1 MSSESYEICNNYQI
15 YSPGAIWTI
24 YFSNVKAGD
33 TITIQ
38 NYYTIELNPNGVY
51 QVDNGKSV
59 TNTFGQEITFPNT
72 NPPSGDSPC
81 GRNTSAGRCY
91 TIQNLIPQEAGKT
104 IRTSPDTKIS
114 MNNNIDNGTGQ
125 DCVTN
130 NFTINYAPSGVS
142 TATTGLSKLSL
153 AVQRASQYTGNLGAI
168 TVFQRP
174 LAQTGLNWH
183 QSSDRRL
190 PHGGGVDIK
199 HNSYDRYVRR
209 LKGQLFRC
217 KVCGT

>member
-15 YSPGAIWTI
+15 YSPGEIWTI

-33 TITIQ
+33 TITIE
-38 NYYTIELNPNGVY
+38 NYYTIEEINGENSIDY
-51 QVDNGKSV
+51 GKSV

-72 NPPSGDSPC
+72 DPPPGDSPC
-81 GRNTSAGRCY
+81 GTNTSTGRCY

-104 IRTSPDTKIS
+104 IHTSPDTKIS
-114 MNNNIDNGTGQ
+114 MNNNIDDGTGQ

-130 NFTINYAPSGVS
+130 NFTINYAPSGIPIP
-142 TATTGLSKLSL
+142 TTGLSKLSL
-153 AVQRASQYTGNLGAI
+153 AVQRESQYTGNLGAI
-168 TVFQRP
+168 TVYQRP
-174 LAQTGLNWH
+174 LAQTGVNWN

-199 HNSYDRYVRR
+199 HNSYERYIRR
-209 LKGQLFRC
+209 LKGHLFRC